1 MKKYWVVSVNT
12 LIVKWIVRGSFAAEQ
27 LVGCFDPDGFII
39 FSFFVELSGSRSGQ
53 DFMKSL

>member
-27 LVGCFDPDGFII
+27 LVGCFDPAGFI
-39 FSFFVELSGSRSGQ
+39 FVELSGSRSGQ